1 MGCDISL
8 CIYKLKTLE
17 QAKKAVPGACFQDL
31 YDNYIFTRE
40 YPDTYE
46 FDSDEEAKDIVEIHN
61 DVFCGKFGMIV
72 EDAAIMLDKSKYEEA
87 YAWAISEAS
96 KISLLDIVNNKYDEG
111 KALALIDLCIAMRKT
126 EIDWNTEF
134 VVINYSF

>member
-46 FDSDEEAKDIVEIHN
+46 FDSDEEAKDIVEIHY

-72 EDAAIMLDKSKYEEA
+72 EDAAIMLDKAKYEEV

-111 KALALIDLCIAMRKT
+111 KALALIDLCIVMRKT
-126 EIDWNTEF
+126 EIAWSTEF